1 MRVPAIRVLPQGLRE
16 LLIALVRKEVLHV
29 AGETPLLHIVVVEA
43 LRRDVAGLVHLGL
56 LIFGR
61 SSYEALRTRNMSR
74 MSYSSSQRELGISG
88 RSAANASGYSRT

>member
-43 LRRDVAGLVHLGL
+43 LRRDVALVHLGL
-56 LIFGR
+56 LIFR
-61 SSYEALRTRNMSR
+61 QVL
-74 MSYSSSQRELGISG
+74 I
-88 RSAANASGYSRT
+88 